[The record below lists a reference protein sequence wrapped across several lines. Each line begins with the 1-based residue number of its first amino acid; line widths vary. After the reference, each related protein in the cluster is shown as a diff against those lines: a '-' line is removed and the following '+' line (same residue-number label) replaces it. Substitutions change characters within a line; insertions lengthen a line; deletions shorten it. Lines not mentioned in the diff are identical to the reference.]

1 MSWQCG
7 IDGCGTVFAD
17 LESMVAHQTND
28 HTHHECQVCGTVVPD
43 GYLAIS
49 HAFSEHTRAEYVRAY
64 DASAAAVRERETL
77 LEEIGSLDR
86 EHGPEESHTTENEAQ
101 TTVSTDSNPLAESKS
116 EPETG
121 LGQFDR

>member
-17 LESMVAHQTND
+17 LESMVAHQRND

-77 LEEIGSLDR
+77 LEEIGTLED
-86 EHGPEESHTTENEAQ
+86 
-101 TTVSTDSNPLAESKS
+101 
-116 EPETG
+116 ETG
-121 LGQFDR
+121 RRAGTETETETDCDWKR